1 MPAEGR
7 LWPSDDDDDD
17 DDEEYDGG
25 FDEGQREQIALKV
38 EALKGPSKYWAFQPI
53 TAQLPSRFLDCS

>member
-17 DDEEYDGG
+17 DGVYDGE

>member
-17 DDEEYDGG
+17 VDEEYDGG
-25 FDEGQREQIALKV
+25 FDEGQCEQIALKV

-53 TAQLPSRFLDCS
+53 TAQLPSRFFCS